1 MAGASGTFVNLA
13 PRLTFGLPDLASFM
27 PVSLPDSLM
36 TSVSGFR
43 GRVGNPFTPE
53 LGAALG
59 AAYGAFLQEEGDGSL
74 VLVGRDSRTSGPMLQ
89 RAVVAGLISVGC
101 QVTEL
106 GVAPTPSVL
115 MAVADAAAAGG
126 VVVTASH
133 NPAQWNALK
142 FAVGAGT
149 FLPAKRMARFVA
161 FLTTREPRR
170 AQWDALHAP
179 TCDDGAAARHLE
191 RVLTLPYVEPERIR
205 AAGIRVALDCVNG
218 AGGVVVPEL
227 LERLGCS
234 VHAVGTEPNG
244 RFPRDPEPT
253 AANLEDLCRLT
264 VGSGADIGL
273 AVDPDGDRLSLVDE
287 KGRALGEDV
296 TLALAADVVLRRR
309 RGTTVANLSTSRI
322 VEDVAARHDCPMVRA
337 PVGEINVA
345 SRMIDENAVIG
356 GEGNGGV
363 IVPALHHTR
372 DAVAGAALVLQYL
385 VDERPA
391 EAPDDA
397 DRLPLSARVAALPKY
412 RIVKRK
418 LTFPEDVDMDAAYAA
433 LERELP
439 PGDVDRSDGLHIAW
453 SERRS
458 WLHIRPSG
466 TEPVVRIVAEAP
478 ADAAEDDV
486 PAALHLMRSAGRTIE
501 RASRQGR

>member
-1 MAGASGTFVNLA
+1 
-13 PRLTFGLPDLASFM
+13 M
-27 PVSLPDSLM
+27 PVFLPPSLM
-36 TSVSGFR
+36 TGVSGFR
-43 GRVGNPFTPE
+43 GRVGDPFTPE
-53 LGAALG
+53 LAAALG
-59 AAYGAFLQEEGDGSL
+59 AAYGAFLQEEGDGSQ

-89 RAVVAGLISVGC
+89 RAVVAGLVSVGC
-101 QVTEL
+101 RVTEL

-115 MAVADAAAAGG
+115 MAVADAGAAGG

-149 FLPAKRMARFVA
+149 FLPANRMERFVA
-161 FLTTREPRR
+161 FLKTRDPRR
-170 AQWDALHAP
+170 AQWDALHVPA
-179 TCDDGAAARHLE
+179 CDDGAAARHLE
-191 RVLTLPYVEPERIR
+191 RVLALPYLEPERIR
-205 AAGIRVALDCVNG
+205 AAGVRVALDCVNG
-218 AGGVVVPEL
+218 AGGVIVPEL

-234 VHAVGTEPNG
+234 VHAVGIEPDG

-253 AANLEDLCRLT
+253 ADNLEGLCRLT
-264 VGSGADIGL
+264 VESGAGIGL
-273 AVDPDGDRLSLVDE
+273 AVDPDGDRLSLADE

-309 RGTTVANLSTSRI
+309 RGAVVTNLSTSRI
-322 VEDVAARHDCPMVRA
+322 VEDVAARWDCPVVRA

-385 VDERPA
+385 VDGRPA
-391 EAPDDA
+391 NGA
-397 DRLPLSARVAALPKY
+397 DGADGPPLSARVAALPKY

-418 LTFPEDVDMDAAYAA
+418 LTFPREMDMDAAYAA
-433 LERELP
+433 LAQELP
-439 PGDVDRSDGLHIAW
+439 PGDLDRSDGLHIAW
-453 SERRS
+453 AERRS
-458 WLHIRPSG
+458 WLHVRPSG
-466 TEPVVRIVAEAP
+466 TEPVVRIIAEAP
-478 ADAAEDDV
+478 ADADEGDV
-486 PAALHLMRSAGRTIE
+486 SAAQHLVQSAGRAVE
-501 RASRQGR
+501 KVYRQGR